1 MVLAVAIAQSI
12 PQLASL
18 LFHASTALWVQ
29 LVGLLRL
36 QRKAHLGL
44 LRLQRKAHLPQAA
57 RDTGGI
63 KVDLRDANTR
73 VVARGGQSGE

>member
-36 QRKAHLGL
+36 QRKAHL
-44 LRLQRKAHLPQAA
+44 PQAA

-63 KVDLRDANTR
+63 KVDLRAANAR

>member
-18 LFHASTALWVQ
+18 LFHASTGLWVQ
-29 LVGLLRL
+29 HVGL
-36 QRKAHLGL
+36 QRKP
-44 LRLQRKAHLPQAA
+44 HLPQAD

-63 KVDLRDANTR
+63 TVDLRDANAR

>member
-18 LFHASTALWVQ
+18 LFQLFHAPTGLWFQ
-29 LVGLLRL
+29 RVGRLRL
-36 QRKAHLGL
+36 QRKP
-44 LRLQRKAHLPQAA
+44 HLPQAN

-63 KVDLRDANTR
+63 KMDLRDANAR

>member
-18 LFHASTALWVQ
+18 LFHAPTGLGLQ
-29 LVGLLRL
+29 LVGRW
-36 QRKAHLGL
+36 
-44 LRLQRKAHLPQAA
+44 RLQRKAHLPQAD

-63 KVDLRDANTR
+63 KVDLRDANAR
-73 VVARGGQSGE
+73 AVARGGQSGQ